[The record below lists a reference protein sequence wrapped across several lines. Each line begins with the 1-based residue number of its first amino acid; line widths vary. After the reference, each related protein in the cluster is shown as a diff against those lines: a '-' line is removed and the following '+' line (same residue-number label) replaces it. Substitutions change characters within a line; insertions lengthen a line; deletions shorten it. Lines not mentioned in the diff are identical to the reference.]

1 MSWTVLATIG
11 RKNLFG
17 DPMRSVV
24 ALVGVIFASLL
35 MLLQSAIYMGFIL
48 SASSTI
54 DHTDADLWLTKAGTI
69 NFETAG
75 PFDEESVTYVRGVPG
90 VLWAESLIYSF
101 GNLKL
106 PTGTTQWAHVVGF
119 NPRSGV
125 GGPWKMAVGDIEL
138 LTKPGTF
145 IIDETALAQ
154 FEGANVGSQ
163 IENFGH
169 RAEIVGLSSGSR
181 TCTPNPVV
189 YTSLKTA
196 QSQIPE
202 FGGQTNFVII
212 KLCDGVDPGE
222 VKERLRRLGQFQVFS
237 SSEFSA
243 ITQRYWATKT
253 GIGIGIGVTICLGFI
268 VGLVIMGQT
277 MYSATIAKL
286 EEYATLK
293 IMGATNL
300 QICVIIW
307 YQAVL
312 LGAVG
317 FSVGVV
323 GGWFIKESSRD
334 QVITMHFSAPLLAVI
349 GLATVIMCL
358 GASLLSVQRI
368 LKVSPAAVF
377 RV

>member
-1 MSWTVLATIG
+1 MSWTVLAAIG
-11 RKNLFG
+11 RKNLLG
-17 DPMRSVV
+17 DRIRSTV

-48 SASSTI
+48 SASAVV
-54 DHTDADLWLTKAGTI
+54 DHTDADLWMAKAGTI

-75 PFDEESVTYVRGVPG
+75 PFDEEYVAYVRGVPG
-90 VLWAESLIYSF
+90 VAWAENVIYSF
-101 GNLKL
+101 GNLRL
-106 PTGTTQWAHVVGF
+106 PTGTSQWAHIVGF
-119 NPRSGV
+119 NPRTGV
-125 GGPWKMAVGDIEL
+125 CGPWRMAVGSIES

-145 IIDETALAQ
+145 IIDQTALAQ
-154 FEGANVGSQ
+154 FEGAAVGDK

-181 TCTPNPVV
+181 TCTPNPIV
-189 YTSLKTA
+189 YASLRTA
-196 QSQIPE
+196 QEQIPE
-202 FGGQTNFVII
+202 FAGKTSFVVI
-212 KLCDGVDPGE
+212 KLCDGVDPRD
-222 VKERLRRLGQFQVFS
+222 VKERLARLGQFQVFTARELS
-237 SSEFSA
+237 G
-243 ITQRYWATKT
+243 ITQKYWATKT

-277 MYSATIAKL
+277 MYSSTIAKL

-293 IMGATNL
+293 ILGATNL

-312 LGAVG
+312 LAAVG
-317 FSVGVV
+317 YGVAIV
-323 GGWFIKESSRD
+323 LGHFVKESSRD
-334 QVITMHFSAPLLAVI
+334 QVITMHFSTPLLAAI
-349 GLATVIMCL
+349 GAATVVMCL